1 MPKSKDLNDNEM
13 IQLIQKMVRAQIY
26 SLVITGGEPFA
37 RPIITLK
44 TAEIAKKAGM
54 FVSINTNLLLL
65 TPEAI
70 IELKKIKIDSLLV
83 SCPAS
88 DPTIYKQI
96 TRLGNYDQLHTKLEL
111 LLSADVS
118 CLINMVVTPINNRFI
133 RSTATDMSKLGIKRF
148 AATPASLNVEHPN
161 NQELLNR
168 QQTITLLEDLR
179 WCSDYLGLK
188 VDILEPLPKCFL
200 PDWCWEKNYTF
211 TKRTCQAG
219 RMSVSVSNT
228 GDVRPCSHNPIAYG
242 NLLQESLKHIW
253 SKMNIYRN
261 DITPVICK
269 SCSTVSICNGAC
281 RTNSLATTGLLN
293 ETDRLT
299 VGPTILPAIKR
310 PEIKIEDDSVVHFK
324 GKLRFRPEAKNYSIS
339 SKNSGDNLIIVNKE
353 MFRFIRWLEK
363 SLPLSVKELIEN
375 GATNSKKTDFTKILE
390 LLIKKEFVYLT

>member
-13 IQLIQKMVRAQIY
+13 IQLIQKMVKAQIY

-168 QQTITLLEDLR
+168 QQTITLLEDR
-179 WCSDYLGLK
+179 PSYTAAPYRRHPASSTCSD
-188 VDILEPLPKCFL
+188 
-200 PDWCWEKNYTF
+200 
-211 TKRTCQAG
+211 
-219 RMSVSVSNT
+219 
-228 GDVRPCSHNPIAYG
+228 H
-242 NLLQESLKHIW
+242 
-253 SKMNIYRN
+253 
-261 DITPVICK
+261 
-269 SCSTVSICNGAC
+269 
-281 RTNSLATTGLLN
+281 
-293 ETDRLT
+293 
-299 VGPTILPAIKR
+299 
-310 PEIKIEDDSVVHFK
+310 
-324 GKLRFRPEAKNYSIS
+324 
-339 SKNSGDNLIIVNKE
+339 
-353 MFRFIRWLEK
+353 
-363 SLPLSVKELIEN
+363 
-375 GATNSKKTDFTKILE
+375 
-390 LLIKKEFVYLT
+390 